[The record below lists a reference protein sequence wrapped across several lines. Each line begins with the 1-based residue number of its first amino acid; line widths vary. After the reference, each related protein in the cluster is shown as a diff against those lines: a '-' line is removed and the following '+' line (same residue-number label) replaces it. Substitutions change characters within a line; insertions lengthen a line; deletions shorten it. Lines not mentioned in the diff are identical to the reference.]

1 MLLEHLINLLN
12 FYVFF
17 STSKIFGGLP
27 LKQLDENANI
37 LAINHQLWLLDMKRG
52 DIVNIS
58 GRHQMSGSV

>member
-27 LKQLDENANI
+27 LKQLDEM
-37 LAINHQLWLLDMKRG
+37 LTFWQLTTSFGYLT
-52 DIVNIS
+52 
-58 GRHQMSGSV
+58 